1 MLTTLMLAAAL
12 AEPGEAELE
21 ARLPERRTV
30 PSRFGSPLR
39 LVNA

>member
-30 PSRFGSPLR
+30 PPGSVRPC
-39 LVNA
+39 AS